1 MEHWGCVWMPEMT
14 SALAARKKLLR
25 NRKEACVA
33 GVTCVRGGGREAE
46 HAGPVGLGWGLDL
59 HQRSDVVLVWLPCG
73 EWISKNGR
81 REARLEAIALVWTKS
96 GGDLDLG
103 GQQWR

>member
-1 MEHWGCVWMPEMT
+1 MD
-14 SALAARKKLLR
+14 ARNDKCTGSQEEAVLLR

-59 HQRSDVVLVWLPCG
+59 HQLSDVVLVWLPCG